1 MARRK
6 KAAISSETPLP
17 ALGAYSAACWTLA
30 LTPYFAETL
39 DARITAYE
47 WWQANQP
54 TSLPLSSMEA
64 VGVYIV
70 VYWGNY
76 WLNRWPDTI
85 ERLER
90 EDANALADDLAAR
103 LDAEPKVIRD
113 KLRTLRN
120 DLYQLNDPRNDGWNE
135 TQRAEAETEV
145 LAAFAEKLEDL
156 YAAALAKSRRSAVQ
170 KAATKRRVRKA
181 LVEVRKEHPGAKE
194 HRIDEL
200 AASKAN
206 VGERT
211 LQRYKPRR

>member
-17 ALGAYSAACWTLA
+17 ALGAYSAAYWTLA

-90 EDANALADDLAAR
+90 EDADALAAWVAPEVPPSAVRDR
-103 LDAEPKVIRD
+103 LNP
-113 KLRTLRN
+113 LH
-120 DLYQLNDPRNDGWNE
+120 
-135 TQRAEAETEV
+135 
-145 LAAFAEKLEDL
+145 
-156 YAAALAKSRRSAVQ
+156 AAL
-170 KAATKRRVRKA
+170 
-181 LVEVRKEHPGAKE
+181 EP
-194 HRIDEL
+194 
-200 AASKAN
+200 
-206 VGERT
+206 
-211 LQRYKPRR
+211 